1 MSFSPNEYEALI
13 GCNQLGK
20 EESGSSLPLSGTL
33 ELPSDRPTCAHSAQL
48 AATSCETRE
57 IAAEKRERRATPL
70 PPSTAG
76 CVGWVMGKDAY
87 IYKQHRPCFNRELVY
102 ARSSTSRW
110 IASRSLK
117 LSDRSCAESYCMRLR
132 TVGLRLCGPQT

>member
-1 MSFSPNEYEALI
+1 MQSTAKEY
-13 GCNQLGK
+13 
-20 EESGSSLPLSGTL
+20 SGSSLPLSGTL
-33 ELPSDRPTCAHSAQL
+33 ELPSDRPASAHSAQL

-102 ARSSTSRW
+102 AKV
-110 IASRSLK
+110 LYQP
-117 LSDRSCAESYCMRLR
+117 LDRLVFAQAECQ
-132 TVGLRLCGPQT
+132 VVC